1 MNTNIDKEKVNLII
15 DQYYQAHN
23 HLIQGD
29 FRIALILMDNT
40 VEKSIKLYL
49 NINTNN
55 HVEFPSLLKLI
66 SKKNTDLF
74 SNSEID
80 DFMMFHR
87 IRNKYYHQVIDEKI
101 SQDEIYRLDSK
112 TRRLISN
119 LFNRWIEDLSI
130 EINENI
136 PIISEFRTILKK
148 IEDEIILFY
157 YDITS
162 IYDPEKDPLKEGI
175 QIIKDEDLISEDSI
189 NKFRSIRNQDA
200 ELKGNIEDVKDLEN
214 YTKILS
220 QIYKLFIK
228 KRGDFYKAANWYFET
243 YGQDLY

>member
-1 MNTNIDKEKVNLII
+1 MNTKIDKEKVNLII
-15 DQYYQAHN
+15 DQYYQAHS

-40 VEKSIKLYL
+40 VEKSIRLYL
-49 NINTNN
+49 NIITNN
-55 HVEFPSLLKLI
+55 HVDFPSLLNLI
-66 SKKNTDLF
+66 NKKNIDLF

-87 IRNKYYHQVIDEKI
+87 IRNEYYHQLIDEKI

-112 TRRLISN
+112 TRRLISS

-148 IEDEIILFY
+148 IEEEIILFY
-157 YDITS
+157 YNITS
-162 IYDPEKDPLKEGI
+162 IYKPEKNPLKEGI
-175 QIIKDEDLISEDSI
+175 KIIKDEELLSEDYI
-189 NKFRSIRNQDA
+189 NKFSYIRNHDTK
-200 ELKGNIEDVKDLEN
+200 LKGKIEYVKDLKN
-214 YTKILS
+214 YTEVLD
-220 QIYKLFIK
+220 QIYKIFIK
-228 KRGDFYKAANWYFET
+228 KRDDFYETANWYFET
-243 YGQDLY
+243 YGQELY